1 MKCLEQTWP
10 LCVFWTHVGV
20 HLLPT
25 RVYCGWKSGE
35 SSPSVYLGAGTL
47 VGMGCCFVGWKFWI
61 LCFTSLG
68 CLRVAPGI
76 LDNESWRTRNRLY
89 PSLESDLKRGRGL
102 GSLSHC
108 GQIGVLEACGGAV
121 WGGGRPWE
129 LVQRC
134 LWPLPVFAQ
143 PESLMLNAGGSPET
157 CVYRLRSDG
166 DRVAGR
172 GQACAFGVRLSPM

>member
-1 MKCLEQTWP
+1 MKSLEQTWP

-102 GSLSHC
+102 GSLFPIVARLVFLKLA
-108 GQIGVLEACGGAV
+108 GELFGVGADPGNWCKGACG
-121 WGGGRPWE
+121 
-129 LVQRC
+129 LC
-134 LWPLPVFAQ
+134 LCLL
-143 PESLMLNAGGSPET
+143 SLRA
-157 CVYRLRSDG
+157 
-166 DRVAGR
+166 
-172 GQACAFGVRLSPM
+172 